1 MSATYTGTDPRLL
14 RQLEADIAQ
23 LTRPIHMAVQR
34 RIITHPALLDQL
46 NDAAFPGRTGQQQLR
61 RTIPDSRPPSPDLI
75 RRVDALVEI
84 AAELDQWRTRITLP
98 VAGTR
103 RTLHAIPGVAQQL
116 APAIAEWLTLDVHHW
131 WHTAAV
137 QSGWRP
143 EQLLRIR

>member
-1 MSATYTGTDPRLL
+1 LSTYTGTDPRLL
-14 RQLEADIAQ
+14 RQLEGDIAQ
-23 LTRPIHMAVQR
+23 LVRPIHLAVQR

-46 NDAAFPGRTGQQQLR
+46 HEAAFPGRLQGEGR
-61 RTIPDSRPPSPDLI
+61 RTVPTSRPPCSLGP
-75 RRVDALVEI
+75 VDAMADI
-84 AAELDQWRTRITLP
+84 SAELDQWRARITLP

-103 RTLHAIPGVAQQL
+103 RTLQAIPAAAQQL
-116 APAIAEWLTLDVHHW
+116 APAIAEWLALDVHHW